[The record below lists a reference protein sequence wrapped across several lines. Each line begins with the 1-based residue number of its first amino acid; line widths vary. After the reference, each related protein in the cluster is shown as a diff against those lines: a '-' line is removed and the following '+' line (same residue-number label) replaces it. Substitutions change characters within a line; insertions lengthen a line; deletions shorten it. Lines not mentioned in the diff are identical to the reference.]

1 MSTAAEPAAPR
12 PAFKPAPP
20 TPYQVMMR
28 EDRPSGVFLTV
39 LAIVTLLVPILHLAV
54 PEGHVLHLSGYT
66 VTLIGKYM
74 CYALLAVAVDLIWGY
89 CGILSLGHTAFF
101 ALGGYAMG
109 MYLMRQIGTRGVY
122 GDPVLPDFMVFLN
135 WKELPWFWHGM
146 DVFPFAMLMVLFAP
160 GLLAGVFGWL
170 AFRSRVTGVYLSII
184 TQALTYAL
192 LLAFFRNEMGFG
204 GNNGL
209 TDFKDLLGFD
219 LKHPETRIVLFMAT
233 AVALGAG
240 YFTCRAIVRSRFGR
254 VVQAIRDAESRAR
267 FIGYRVEN
275 YKLWLFTF
283 SAMLAGVA
291 GALYVP
297 QVGIINPG
305 EFAPINSIE
314 VVIWVAVGGRG
325 TLYGAVVGAIMVNY
339 AKTVMTDALPD
350 AWLYVLGALFVVV
363 TLFLPRGV
371 VGLLPDLKHKIQTLR
386 QRRARAIST

>member
-1 MSTAAEPAAPR
+1 
-12 PAFKPAPP
+12 
-20 TPYQVMMR
+20 MR

-371 VGLLPDLKHKIQTLR
+371 VGLLPDLKHKLQTLR